1 MRAQQIICQ
10 PVFHFQRDDIGRDE
24 VVIDAVKLQCFVD
37 SVETLVLEVR
47 EDGSRLCVHEDA
59 GATAADGRVVDE
71 ARVHHHR
78 LFLLHHDS
86 AKITA
91 VTYTTRHVREIYSL
105 CSYVASALQTRILM
119 YIHAHSHKM
128 YVHVQVQ

>member
-24 VVIDAVKLQCFVD
+24 VVINAVKLQCFVD

-59 GATAADGRVVDE
+59 GAAAADGRVVDE

-91 VTYTTRHVREIYSL
+91 VTYTTRHVREIYLL
-105 CSYVASALQTRILM
+105 CSYMFVASALQTCILM
-119 YIHAHSHKM
+119 YM
-128 YVHVQVQ
+128 YIYKNVDVPV